1 MLSASLPSQLG
12 NRTAV
17 VFSSAGPV
25 VAIFDGLHSLALTTK
40 QSLCDLICGVE
51 SVRETHLEGL
61 RVRPPA
67 PLYFSTQNINRF
79 RLNLAQMV
87 YSKHL
92 QEI

>member
-1 MLSASLPSQLG
+1 MLSSSLPSQLG

-25 VAIFDGLHSLALTTK
+25 VSIYNCLHSLALATK
-40 QSLCDLICGVE
+40 QSLCDLIFKVE
-51 SVRETHLEGL
+51 SVRETHLEYL

-67 PLYFSTQNINRF
+67 PLHFSTR
-79 RLNLAQMV
+79 RTLTDLNLALMV
-87 YSKHL
+87 YNKYL

>member
-25 VAIFDGLHSLALTTK
+25 VAIYNGLHSLALATK
-40 QSLCDLICGVE
+40 QSLCDLIFKVE

-61 RVRPPA
+61 PVRAPA
-67 PLYFSTQNINRF
+67 PLYFSAHSTLTD
-79 RLNLAQMV
+79 LN
-87 YSKHL
+87 
-92 QEI
+92 